1 MTYVSDG
8 SVTHD
13 LDTQSWTT
21 EFYGEY
27 WLAGVPP
34 DEQEW
39 TEQRIHLELP
49 LLPELEQPERF
60 YREAVYREYT
70 ALPADTAQA
79 MQALAARAGIRTDG
93 GTEETARQ
101 VAQYIGSAARYSL
114 DTPVQPRDEDFVL
127 HFLTQSRQGYCVHF
141 ASAAAVMLRAL
152 DIPARYVSGY
162 VAVVQGGRADVPDSA
177 AHAWVEYYLDGFG
190 WLPLEATPGFARETS
205 VLPEALLSGEGVPEN
220 GESNAASRDTASSET
235 EGRKEQGAD
244 PAVNG
249 PDRAPGTER
258 SEEEPGGARPDTSGP
273 AAAGADSWQLPVQAL
288 WLLALPALAAA
299 VWLRRRLVL
308 ARRARRMQGPARS
321 RAALDTWVYLE
332 RLCRGAA
339 PPPARLRELAEKA
352 KFSNHVLTPEELGAL
367 TEYAGQCAARREK
380 ESGPLRRF
388 WEKWILC
395 LY

>member
-1 MTYVSDG
+1 M
-8 SVTHD
+8 
-13 LDTQSWTT
+13 
-21 EFYGEY
+21 
-27 WLAGVPP
+27 P
-34 DEQEW
+34 
-39 TEQRIHLELP
+39 
-49 LLPELEQPERF
+49 
-60 YREAVYREYT
+60 
-70 ALPADTAQA
+70 
-79 MQALAARAGIRTDG
+79 
-93 GTEETARQ
+93 
-101 VAQYIGSAARYSL
+101 
-114 DTPVQPRDEDFVL
+114 
-127 HFLTQSRQGYCVHF
+127 
-141 ASAAAVMLRAL
+141 
-152 DIPARYVSGY
+152 
-162 VAVVQGGRADVPDSA
+162 
-177 AHAWVEYYLDGFG
+177 
-190 WLPLEATPGFARETS
+190 
-205 VLPEALLSGEGVPEN
+205 
-220 GESNAASRDTASSET
+220 ASRDTASSET

-249 PDRAPGTER
+249 RTARREQNAPKRSRAGPGRTRRDR
-258 SEEEPGGARPDTSGP
+258 RPRGRIRGSCG
-273 AAAGADSWQLPVQAL
+273 AGAVA
-288 WLLALPALAAA
+288 LALPALAAA

>member
-1 MTYVSDG
+1 M
-8 SVTHD
+8 
-13 LDTQSWTT
+13 
-21 EFYGEY
+21 
-27 WLAGVPP
+27 A
-34 DEQEW
+34 
-39 TEQRIHLELP
+39 
-49 LLPELEQPERF
+49 
-60 YREAVYREYT
+60 
-70 ALPADTAQA
+70 
-79 MQALAARAGIRTDG
+79 AARRAAGLLSSMAYYDLNTPAMDPDG
-93 GTEETARQ
+93 
-101 VAQYIGSAARYSL
+101 
-114 DTPVQPRDEDFVL
+114 DFL
-127 HFLTQSRQGYCVHF
+127 EHFFSQGRGYCVHF

-205 VLPEALLSGEGVPEN
+205 VLPEELLSGEGVPEN